1 MTSFAKRLLLSTC
14 VAALGFAYACGDD
27 APAGEGDDH
36 EHDHDA
42 SGHEHD
48 HDAATADG
56 GDPYLEEE
64 VPCDAAYPSFTP
76 GMSVKAGELTVKV
89 QAITPAPP
97 RQKTRNDW
105 TVQVSDAAGQPV
117 SGLTFLNPA
126 SYMPVHR
133 HGGKTP
139 PVVSPGTEPGTYKLE
154 RIDFIMRGPWQ
165 VLFDL
170 QQNGATVGKATVQI
184 CVE

>member
-14 VAALGFAYACGDD
+14 LAALGFAYACGDD
-27 APAGEGDDH
+27 APAEDEDH
-36 EHDHDA
+36 AHDHDA
-42 SGHEHD
+42 GGHD
-48 HDAATADG
+48 HDAATEADG
-56 GDPYLEEE
+56 GDPNLDDE
-64 VPCDAAYPSFTP
+64 VPCDANYPSFTP
-76 GMSVKAGELTVKV
+76 GMSVKAGAFTVKV

-105 TVQVSDAAGQPV
+105 TVQVLDASDQPV
-117 SGLTFLNPA
+117 SGLTLVNPA
-126 SYMPVHR
+126 SFMPVHN
-133 HGGKTP
+133 HGGRTP
-139 PVVSPGTEPGTYKLE
+139 PVASAGTEPGTYKLE

-170 QQNGATVGKATVQI
+170 QQNGAAVGKATVQI